1 MDYQP
6 AKTVLLFRAAWDYVP
21 VSVLS
26 WIRYLPMN
34 PFRRLLNLN
43 NLFREYGKQI
53 LREQG
58 PEVDAERKA
67 RSKDMMS
74 LLSESYIRN
83 TINGGTIDGIIHSY
97 TSSQG
102 KLLRRRQNA
111 PGRRGAHR
119 RDEHPHARRARDHVG
134 HPVVRAV

>member
-74 LLSESYIRN
+74 LLSKSYIRN
-83 TINGGTIDGIIHSY
+83 TIGGETL
-97 TSSQG
+97 T
-102 KLLRRRQNA
+102 
-111 PGRRGAHR
+111 
-119 RDEHPHARRARDHVG
+119 E
-134 HPVVRAV
+134 